1 MASEAPK
8 SSEKSAQKSP
18 EPPKRHYRETLEALI
33 IAAIFLRF
41 ANTFVVQTFYIPSES
56 MVETLLVGDHLFV
69 NRFIYG
75 AMATGVEDDLLPQ
88 RDVDRGDVVIFRS
101 PADGIDLV
109 KRCIGLP
116 GDRIDVVAGQLWVN
130 GEEVEDDGYALHRG
144 FDPATPLAYREQAM
158 NFGPFTVPEDHYFC
172 MGDNRDRSHDS
183 RFFGPVPKQLV
194 KGRAFMIYWSYGGE
208 TPDGTWRG
216 WTDKV
221 AHVGRTLVGFPFKT
235 RWERT
240 FQIIQ

>member
-1 MASEAPK
+1 MASEP
-8 SSEKSAQKSP
+8 S
-18 EPPKRHYRETLEALI
+18 KRHYRETLEALI

-56 MVETLLVGDHLFV
+56 MMDTLLVGDHLFV

-75 AMATGVEDDLLPQ
+75 ATASDLEERALPQ
-88 RDVDRGDVVIFRS
+88 RDVNRGDVVIFRS

-116 GDRIDVVAGQLWVN
+116 GDRIEVVGGQLWVN
-130 GEEVEDDGYALHRG
+130 GSEVDDASYAGHRG
-144 FDPATPLAYREQAM
+144 FDPATPLGYREQAM
-158 NFGPFTVPEDHYFC
+158 NFGPYTVPEDRYFC

-183 RFFGPVPKQLV
+183 RFFGPVPEQLV

-208 TPDGTWRG
+208 TPDGTWHG
-216 WTDKV
+216 WRDKLG
-221 AHVGRTLVGFPFKT
+221 HIGRTVVGFPFKT

-240 FQIIQ
+240 FQIIR

>member
-1 MASEAPK
+1 MAS
-8 SSEKSAQKSP
+8 

-56 MVETLLVGDHLFV
+56 MMQTLLVGDHLFV

-75 AMATGVEDDLLPQ
+75 AMATGLEEDLLPQ
-88 RDVDRGDVVIFRS
+88 RSVNRGDVVIFRS

-109 KRCIGLP
+109 KRCIGVP
-116 GDRIDVVAGQLWVN
+116 GDRIEVVGGRLRVN
-130 GEEVEDDGYALHRG
+130 GEEVDDASYAEHRG
-144 FDPATPLAYREQAM
+144 FDPGTPLAYRQQAM
-158 NFGPFTVPEDHYFC
+158 HFGPYTVPEERYFC

-183 RFFGPVPKQLV
+183 RFFGPVPQQLV

-208 TPDGTWRG
+208 TPDGTWKG
-216 WTDKV
+216 WTDKLS
-221 AHVGRTLVGFPFKT
+221 HVGKTLVGFPFKT

-240 FQIIQ
+240 FQIIR